1 MGVDEFHPG
10 FSDDKGTSAIIL
22 HSEKGIQMFKKIK
35 NQLAYV
41 EATYHEVGAWN
52 PCLYKPVDKNSRRK
66 DFFEKWN
73 NKTITE
79 AVLELQVSNKG
90 SSQSTRRVNFLL
102 EKIKRVLYRR

>member
-1 MGVDEFHPG
+1 MK
-10 FSDDKGTSAIIL
+10 KGYRCL
-22 HSEKGIQMFKKIK
+22 KRIK

-41 EATYHEVGAWN
+41 EATFNEVGAWN

-79 AVLELQVSNKG
+79 AVLELQVSNKD